1 MEPINPEDALLASR
15 LLRKAKTP
23 AAKINDELAD
33 VGDRARDDLATAVEV
48 RDVDD
53 IPSLEDMYVDKRVWL
68 RLTKVFAVSA
78 DLRDSTSL
86 STKDKYVNTSARLYE
101 AATGSAV
108 RVLGRFD
115 PGFMDIQGDGM
126 FALYHGDRALER
138 AFCAAVSLK
147 TFSERHLV
155 PLIHELFS
163 ESFPE
168 TGFKLGMASGTLAVK
183 KVGVRGTNEPV
194 WAGKPVNWA
203 AKCAQRADRHAAS
216 SSPRPSM
223 TSSLTTS
230 TSPIAA
236 DVKTTGLLYPFGMTS
251 RSRSST
257 STPPVGFCV
266 QIGARY
272 MAMNSARPSSMAYG
286 TARTFSPD
294 RQRNDIV
301 AADVPSAAPQ

>member
-203 AKCAQRADRHAAS
+203 AKCAQRADRHELIVTQAVYDKLADNQYVTHS
-216 SSPRPSM
+216 CGCKNNG
-223 TSSLTTS
+223 
-230 TSPIAA
+230 IA
-236 DVKTTGLLYPFGMTS
+236 VPLW
-251 RSRSST
+251 
-257 STPPVGFCV
+257 
-266 QIGARY
+266 
-272 MAMNSARPSSMAYG
+272 
-286 TARTFSPD
+286 
-294 RQRNDIV
+294 NDIEV
-301 AADVPSAAPQ
+301 EKLDKHSACRILRSNWCEVHGNEFCKAILDGLRDREDVLTRQAA